1 VEPIELPNSDS
12 PEVMTQAVSIWLTH
26 VIWEQFSRVTHPE
39 EIEEQLLGVYS
50 RVYKSVSDAHGISK

>member
-1 VEPIELPNSDS
+1 MEPIELPNSDS

>member
-1 VEPIELPNSDS
+1 
-12 PEVMTQAVSIWLTH
+12 MTQAVSIWLTH